1 MASSQDHNGQTGSPD
16 NTGSPPWASEVAT
29 SISTRPSRASSL
41 ISTRT
46 RFSTTTFQDD
56 AKSIDLSVSGQHFR
70 ISRDGSKVTSVNR
83 GESLPPYPFSPVH
96 DPADEDRLN

>member
-1 MASSQDHNGQTGSPD
+1 MASSQDHNGEASSSD
-16 NTGSPPWASEVAT
+16 NAGLPPWESEVAT
-29 SISTRPSRASSL
+29 PLSTRPSRASSL

-56 AKSIDLSVSGQHFR
+56 AKSIDLSISGQHFR

-83 GESLPPYPFSPVH
+83 GESLPPYPFRPVQG
-96 DPADEDRLN
+96 PADE